1 MIHMVQ
7 PLSVGN
13 ALRLYLEPPAGAVRW
28 KILRKGA
35 DSFSGPAD
43 ESGAVVYEGDERVVV
58 DARYLQND
66 VRAFYRPYYTTDG
79 ITWTAGPTASGTPVA
94 TYEEQTSDV
103 LALLRERLESG
114 LQVEVQRGN
123 LVNDLGYIQVYAA
136 APSLERDLTFP
147 LVTLHLDNEDPSVR
161 GIGESLGAD
170 DFDAIGDG
178 WTESEGWLADVRIS
192 VIGWSLNADERIEL
206 RKAIRRIVIANLS
219 VFASEGWQQVNL
231 SLQDNDAIS
240 GEYPAPIYQ
249 VVGSF
254 TCQAPVVV
262 TNSSLPKLNAT
273 VFEMTGL

>member
-43 ESGAVVYEGDERVVV
+43 ESGAVIYEGSERVVV
-58 DARYLQND
+58 DARYLLND
-66 VRAFYRPYYTTDG
+66 VRAFYRPYYTIDG
-79 ITWTAGPTASGTPVA
+79 VTWTAGPTASGTPVA

-147 LVTLHLDNEDPSVR
+147 LVTLHLDSEDPSVR
-161 GIGESLGAD
+161 GIGESLGTD

-192 VIGWSLNADERIEL
+192 IIGWSLNADERIEL
-206 RKAIRRIVIANLS
+206 RKAIRRIVLANMS
-219 VFASEGWQQVNL
+219 VFASEGWQQVSL

-249 VVGSF
+249 AVGSF
-254 TCQAPVVV
+254 TCLAPVVV
-262 TNSSLPKLNAT
+262 ANNGVASVRT
-273 VFEMTGL
+273 VISEISGL

>member
-28 KILRKGA
+28 KILRKGS

-43 ESGAVVYEGDERVVV
+43 ESAAVIYEGNERVVV
-58 DARYLQND
+58 DARYLTND

-79 ITWTAGPTASGTPVA
+79 INWTAGPTASGTPAA
-94 TYEEQTSDV
+94 TYEEQSSDV

-147 LVTLHLDNEDPSVR
+147 LVTLHLDSEDPSVR
-161 GIGESLGAD
+161 GIGEALGTD
-170 DFDAIGDG
+170 DFDAIGDD

-219 VFASEGWQQVNL
+219 VFAGEGWQQVNL

-254 TCQAPVVV
+254 TCLAPAVVA
-262 TNSSLPKLNAT
+262 NSSVPPVRSM